1 MRIAQISDLHLTPDG
16 SLLYGSVNT
25 WAAFASVLLRLATL
39 EPRPDFLMVTGDL
52 AEGGDAATYRRLA
65 DRLGEVGI
73 PFAVIPGNHD
83 DRRQLR
89 TAFSFPGRVG
99 ACHQRIDLGEA
110 SLLLLDSLVPGKEWG
125 QITPA
130 HVNWLDSVTTERR
143 PSLLALH
150 HPPFAVGIPGMDRL
164 RCRGEGLLAD
174 WLSRH
179 PEVAAVLCGHVHRF
193 VATTFAGR
201 PAATAPSPAH
211 QIALSDGPLG
221 WTAEPGGFLLHLW
234 QPGERPLSHYL
245 PSIAAP
251 VIPYRD

>member
-1 MRIAQISDLHLTPDG
+1 MIGERIVGDNTDWTGFLWALRDVGCYPAGKRAVVLG
-16 SLLYGSVNT
+16 AGGAARSVVY
-25 WAAFASVLLRLATL
+25 ALASV
-39 EPRPDFLMVTGDL
+39 G
-52 AEGGDAATYRRLA
+52 A
-65 DRLGEVGI
+65 DV
-73 PFAVIPGNHD
+73 AVYNRHD
-83 DRRQLR
+83 ER
-89 TAFSFPGRVG
+89 A
-99 ACHQRIDLGEA
+99 
-110 SLLLLDSLVPGKEWG
+110 DSLVRDLR
-125 QITPA
+125 PA
-130 HVNWLDSVTTERR
+130 FPNVSLDAYPMTALRQETERR